1 MAVQADFVFLQVQET
16 KHLSEILNEP
26 VLTQLEVEIFHPQSV
41 ESKDS
46 SVQVLSSEGFKCD
59 SQLSLQLI
67 ESEGM
72 VVPSVKVS
80 HL

>member
-1 MAVQADFVFLQVQET
+1 MASKNPLSFFHVKET

-26 VLTQLEVEIFHPQSV
+26 VLTQLEVEIFHPQV
-41 ESKDS
+41 ETKKS

-59 SQLSLQLI
+59 SKLSFQLI